1 MGRRGPKPAKHVA
14 IARAALALFVERG
27 VKGAT
32 TRAIAKSA
40 RTTEASLY
48 RHYPGKDAL
57 ARHVLRACL
66 HGLEQEIERSQ
77 MPGGPPRE
85 RLRAYLHAYLAFG
98 RQHPLEHAFLQQAH
112 AQNLYARLGEVPR
125 SRRILSTLLA
135 EGQANGDFVRVDPR
149 WLAAF
154 LSGGLGRVS
163 QAAWRRGT
171 RAPFQLPGEAWCAV
185 VERMIVSHPLS
196 SLNGNEKMNGSERT
210 NGNERTVYTVAE
222 MESHLEPVLA
232 HAGINGNG
240 RSTT

>member
-14 IARAALALFVERG
+14 IAKAALALFVERG

-57 ARHVLRACL
+57 ARHVLAQCL

-77 MPGGPPRE
+77 MPGGPPRV
-85 RLRAYLHAYLAFG
+85 RLRAYLRAYLDFG
-98 RQHPLEHAFLQQAH
+98 REHPLEHSFLQQAH
-112 AQNLYARLGEVPR
+112 AQNLFARLGEVPR
-125 SRRILSTLLA
+125 SRRVLSTLLA
-135 EGQANGDFVRVDPR
+135 EGQATGEFLPVDAR

-154 LSGGLGRVS
+154 LAGGLGRVS
-163 QAAWRRGT
+163 QAAWRRGLK
-171 RAPFQLPGEAWCAV
+171 APFQLPPEAWCAV
-185 VERMIVSHPLS
+185 VERMVVSQPQAQPLP
-196 SLNGNEKMNGSERT
+196 LPARNGTDGT
-210 NGNERTVYTVAE
+210 AYTVVE
-222 MESHLEPVLA
+222 MVPSIEPVLA

-240 RSTT
+240 RSSS